1 MKKKF
6 KKTLARI
13 EELEHYLSESQL
25 YGLNMVAI
33 DETQQALEKIKR
45 SLIEENNDV

>member
-6 KKTLARI
+6 KKTLVRI
-13 EELEHYLSESQL
+13 EELEDYLSECQL

-33 DETQQALEKIKR
+33 DKTQGILEKIKQ